1 MYFLVSGDERKI
13 VYQPQEGMGLD
24 NYQWVNISAREP
36 EYVPLRFKVDDE
48 HNAYFAMTKGW
59 IRLQIMDPKLLIE
72 DDDAIYYSCIEGT
85 VKEFDVN
92 IFHQIKRVEPNKFEA
107 WN

>member
-1 MYFLVSGDERKI
+1 
-13 VYQPQEGMGLD
+13 MGLD

-92 IFHQIKRVEPNKFEA
+92 IFHQIKRVEPNRFEA